1 MAEAQQQAEM
11 SQEELQQRVHHQ
23 GKVMRRAH
31 EQTEARAWLAS
42 LGMKALLR
50 KLTEEKARLEKEG
63 EEGRKALGE
72 ATGRLVA
79 AEHCVM
85 LLKKEGEAAAV
96 AAAAA
101 VAQATAEGEKRV
113 GELYAQAQAH
123 VLDMERK
130 QAMALQGLEG
140 EMKRYKE
147 GHAVSNEEH
156 HAQLQAGR
164 RALEVA
170 RKEAEAL
177 GEEVEEGRMVRI
189 RMEKE
194 KSFLVEQAQVGRE
207 GGEGSK
213 REGGDKDWSF
223 TC

>member
-1 MAEAQQQAEM
+1 M
-11 SQEELQQRVHHQ
+11 
-23 GKVMRRAH
+23 
-31 EQTEARAWLAS
+31 EARAWLAA

-50 KLTEEKARLEKEG
+50 KLTDETGRLKKEG

-72 ATGRLVA
+72 TTGRLVA
-79 AEHCVM
+79 AEHCVL

-101 VAQATAEGEKRV
+101 VAHATAEGEKRV

-130 QAMALQGLEG
+130 QAEVLQRLEE
-140 EMKRYKE
+140 EMKRYSE

-156 HAQLQAGR
+156 HAQIQAGK

-177 GEEVEEGRMVRI
+177 GEEVEEGRMVRL

-194 KSFLVEQAQVGRE
+194 KSFLVEEAQVGRE
-207 GGEGSK
+207 GGRGR
-213 REGGDKDWSF
+213 RERGR
-223 TC
+223 